1 MLIERTNFNRNT
13 IYNTRKDFIYE
24 KMISI
29 RNQVKR
35 SEPENS
41 ENKECTILFGKK
53 MQTLIDI
60 SGNEALES
68 IAQKR
73 AAQIDNCPYAEM
85 IDPETGVISYHG
97 VVFVPDS
104 QKNAICL
111 GDMNNEDNILTIP
124 LSKGGS
130 LRVNRNNIDQL
141 GKAIN
146 MFSPEDIRRIM
157 EAISLDAKVQ
167 KEKAEIEESKF
178 EVGRKMTA
186 SNSSERKTDINS
198 KTQPSE
204 ENKKI
209 SNAIENISWDMKQTW
224 KKAKISY
231 EYQEEL
237 ALSFHKSGD
246 KKVGL

>member
-1 MLIERTNFNRNT
+1 MLIERTSSNRNT
-13 IYNTRKDFIYE
+13 IYE
-24 KMISI
+24 KMITI
-29 RNQVKR
+29 RNQIKR
-35 SEPENS
+35 AVPENS
-41 ENKECTILFGKK
+41 ENKECTILFGQK
-53 MQTLIDI
+53 MQTLIDV
-60 SGNEALES
+60 SGNRALES

-85 IDPETGVISYHG
+85 IDPETGVISYNG

-111 GDMNNEDNILTIP
+111 GDMSNEDNILTIP

-141 GKAIN
+141 GKAID

-178 EVGRKMTA
+178 EIGRKMTP
-186 SNSSERKTDINS
+186 SNSLERKTDINS
-198 KTQPSE
+198 NTQYSE

-209 SNAIENISWDMKQTW
+209 SNTIKNISWAMKQTW
-224 KKAKISY
+224 EKAKISY

-237 ALSFHKSGD
+237 ALSFHKNED
-246 KKVGL
+246 KKIGL

>member
-1 MLIERTNFNRNT
+1 MLIERTSSNRNT
-13 IYNTRKDFIYE
+13 IYE
-24 KMISI
+24 KMITI
-29 RNQVKR
+29 RNQIKR
-35 SEPENS
+35 AVPENS
-41 ENKECTILFGKK
+41 ENKECTILFGQK
-53 MQTLIDI
+53 MQTLIDV
-60 SGNEALES
+60 SGNRALES

-85 IDPETGVISYHG
+85 IDPETGVISYNG

-111 GDMNNEDNILTIP
+111 GDMSNEDNILTIP

-141 GKAIN
+141 GKAID

-178 EVGRKMTA
+178 EIGRKMTS
-186 SNSSERKTDINS
+186 SNSLERKTDINS
-198 KTQPSE
+198 NTQYSE

-209 SNAIENISWDMKQTW
+209 SNTIKNISWAMKQTW
-224 KKAKISY
+224 EKAKISY

-237 ALSFHKSGD
+237 ALSFHKNED
-246 KKVGL
+246 KKIGL

>member
-1 MLIERTNFNRNT
+1 MLIERTSSNRNT
-13 IYNTRKDFIYE
+13 IYE
-24 KMISI
+24 KMITI
-29 RNQVKR
+29 RNQIKR
-35 SEPENS
+35 SESENS
-41 ENKECTILFGKK
+41 ENKECTILFGQK
-53 MQTLIDI
+53 MQTLIDV
-60 SGNEALES
+60 SGNGALES

-73 AAQIDNCPYAEM
+73 ATQIDNCPYAEM

-111 GDMNNEDNILTIP
+111 GDMSNEDNILTIP

-141 GKAIN
+141 GKAID

-167 KEKAEIEESKF
+167 KEKAEIEENKF

-186 SNSSERKTDINS
+186 SNSLERKTDINF
-198 KTQPSE
+198 KTQHSE

-209 SNAIENISWDMKQTW
+209 SNTIENISWDLKQTW
-224 KKAKISY
+224 EKAKISY

-237 ALSFHKSGD
+237 ALSFYKNED
-246 KKVGL
+246 KQIGL

>member
-1 MLIERTNFNRNT
+1 MLIERTSSNRNT
-13 IYNTRKDFIYE
+13 IYE
-24 KMISI
+24 KMITI
-29 RNQVKR
+29 RNQIKR
-35 SEPENS
+35 AVPENS
-41 ENKECTILFGKK
+41 ENKECTILFGQK
-53 MQTLIDI
+53 MQTLIDV
-60 SGNEALES
+60 SGNRALES

-85 IDPETGVISYHG
+85 IDPETGVISYNG

-111 GDMNNEDNILTIP
+111 GDMSNEDNILTIP

-141 GKAIN
+141 GKAID

-178 EVGRKMTA
+178 EIGRKMTS
-186 SNSSERKTDINS
+186 SNSLERKTDINS
-198 KTQPSE
+198 NTQYSE

-209 SNAIENISWDMKQTW
+209 SNMIENISWDMKQTW
-224 KKAKISY
+224 EKAKNSY

-237 ALSFHKSGD
+237 SLSFHKNED
-246 KKVGL
+246 KKIGL

>member
-1 MLIERTNFNRNT
+1 MLIERTSSNRNT
-13 IYNTRKDFIYE
+13 IYE
-24 KMISI
+24 KMITI
-29 RNQVKR
+29 RNQIKR
-35 SEPENS
+35 SESENS
-41 ENKECTILFGKK
+41 ENKECTILFGQK
-53 MQTLIDI
+53 MQTLIDV
-60 SGNEALES
+60 SGNGALES

-73 AAQIDNCPYAEM
+73 ATQIDNCPYAEM

-141 GKAIN
+141 GKAID

-167 KEKAEIEESKF
+167 KEKAEIEENKF

-186 SNSSERKTDINS
+186 SNSLERKTDINF
-198 KTQPSE
+198 KTQHSE

-209 SNAIENISWDMKQTW
+209 SNTIENISWDLKQTW
-224 KKAKISY
+224 EKAKISY

-237 ALSFHKSGD
+237 ALFFYKNED
-246 KKVGL
+246 RQIGL

>member
-1 MLIERTNFNRNT
+1 MLIERTSSNRNT
-13 IYNTRKDFIYE
+13 IYE
-24 KMISI
+24 KMITI
-29 RNQVKR
+29 RNQIKR
-35 SEPENS
+35 AVPENS
-41 ENKECTILFGKK
+41 ENKECTILFGQK
-53 MQTLIDI
+53 MQTLIDV
-60 SGNEALES
+60 SGNRALES

-85 IDPETGVISYHG
+85 IDPETGVISYNG

-111 GDMNNEDNILTIP
+111 GDMSNEDNILTIP

-141 GKAIN
+141 GKAID

-178 EVGRKMTA
+178 EKIGRA
-186 SNSSERKTDINS
+186 
-198 KTQPSE
+198 
-204 ENKKI
+204 
-209 SNAIENISWDMKQTW
+209 
-224 KKAKISY
+224 
-231 EYQEEL
+231 
-237 ALSFHKSGD
+237 H
-246 KKVGL
+246 V

>member
-1 MLIERTNFNRNT
+1 MLIERTSSNRNT
-13 IYNTRKDFIYE
+13 IYE
-24 KMISI
+24 KMITI
-29 RNQVKR
+29 RNQIKR
-35 SEPENS
+35 SESENS
-41 ENKECTILFGKK
+41 ENKECTILFGQK
-53 MQTLIDI
+53 MQTLIDV
-60 SGNEALES
+60 SGNGALES

-111 GDMNNEDNILTIP
+111 GDMSNEDNILTIP

-141 GKAIN
+141 GKAID

-167 KEKAEIEESKF
+167 KEKAEIEENKF

-186 SNSSERKTDINS
+186 SNSLERKTDINF
-198 KTQPSE
+198 KTQHSA
-204 ENKKI
+204 ENKKM
-209 SNAIENISWDMKQTW
+209 SNTIENISWDLKQTW
-224 KKAKISY
+224 EKAKISY

-237 ALSFHKSGD
+237 ALSFYKNED
-246 KKVGL
+246 KQIGL

>member
-1 MLIERTNFNRNT
+1 MLIERTSSNRNT
-13 IYNTRKDFIYE
+13 IYE
-24 KMISI
+24 KMITI
-29 RNQVKR
+29 RNQIKR
-35 SEPENS
+35 AVPENS
-41 ENKECTILFGKK
+41 ENKECTILFGQK
-53 MQTLIDI
+53 MQTLIDV
-60 SGNEALES
+60 SGNKALES

-85 IDPETGVISYHG
+85 IDPETGVISYNG
-97 VVFVPDS
+97 VVFIPDS

-111 GDMNNEDNILTIP
+111 GDMSNEDNILTIP

-141 GKAIN
+141 GKAID

-186 SNSSERKTDINS
+186 SNSLERKTDINS
-198 KTQPSE
+198 NTQYSE

-209 SNAIENISWDMKQTW
+209 SNTIKNISWAMKQTW
-224 KKAKISY
+224 EKAKISY

-237 ALSFHKSGD
+237 ALSFHKNED
-246 KKVGL
+246 KKIGL

>member
-1 MLIERTNFNRNT
+1 MLIERTSSNRNT
-13 IYNTRKDFIYE
+13 IYE
-24 KMISI
+24 KMITI
-29 RNQVKR
+29 RNQIKR
-35 SEPENS
+35 AVPENS
-41 ENKECTILFGKK
+41 ENKECTILFGQK
-53 MQTLIDI
+53 MQTLIDV
-60 SGNEALES
+60 SGNKALES

-85 IDPETGVISYHG
+85 IDPETGVISYNG
-97 VVFVPDS
+97 VVFIPDS

-111 GDMNNEDNILTIP
+111 GDMSNEDNILTIP

-141 GKAIN
+141 GKAID

-186 SNSSERKTDINS
+186 SNSLERKTDINS
-198 KTQPSE
+198 NTQYSE

-209 SNAIENISWDMKQTW
+209 SNTIQNISWAMKQTW
-224 KKAKISY
+224 EKAKISY

-237 ALSFHKSGD
+237 ALSFHKNED
-246 KKVGL
+246 KKIGL

>member
-1 MLIERTNFNRNT
+1 MLIERTSSNRNT
-13 IYNTRKDFIYE
+13 IYE
-24 KMISI
+24 KMITI
-29 RNQVKR
+29 RNQIKR
-35 SEPENS
+35 AVPENS
-41 ENKECTILFGKK
+41 ENKECTILFGQK
-53 MQTLIDI
+53 MQTLIDV
-60 SGNEALES
+60 SGNKALES

-85 IDPETGVISYHG
+85 IDPETGVISYNE
-97 VVFVPDS
+97 VVFIPDS

-111 GDMNNEDNILTIP
+111 GDMSNEDNILTIP

-141 GKAIN
+141 GKAID

-186 SNSSERKTDINS
+186 SNSLERKTDINS
-198 KTQPSE
+198 NTQYSE

-209 SNAIENISWDMKQTW
+209 SNTIKNISWAMKQTW
-224 KKAKISY
+224 EKAKISY

-237 ALSFHKSGD
+237 ALSFHKNED
-246 KKVGL
+246 KKIGL

>member
-1 MLIERTNFNRNT
+1 MLIERTSSNRNT
-13 IYNTRKDFIYE
+13 IYE
-24 KMISI
+24 KMITI
-29 RNQVKR
+29 RNQIKR
-35 SEPENS
+35 AVPENS
-41 ENKECTILFGKK
+41 ENKECTILFGQK
-53 MQTLIDI
+53 MQTLIDV
-60 SGNEALES
+60 SGNRALES

-85 IDPETGVISYHG
+85 IDPETGVISYNG
-97 VVFVPDS
+97 VVFIPDS

-111 GDMNNEDNILTIP
+111 GDMSNEDNILTIP

-141 GKAIN
+141 GKAID

-186 SNSSERKTDINS
+186 SNSLERKTDINS
-198 KTQPSE
+198 NTQYSE

-209 SNAIENISWDMKQTW
+209 SNMIENISWDMKQTW
-224 KKAKISY
+224 EKAKISY

-237 ALSFHKSGD
+237 SLSFHKNED
-246 KKVGL
+246 KKIGL

>member
-1 MLIERTNFNRNT
+1 MLIERTSSNRNT
-13 IYNTRKDFIYE
+13 IYE
-24 KMISI
+24 KMITI
-29 RNQVKR
+29 RNQIKR
-35 SEPENS
+35 SESENS
-41 ENKECTILFGKK
+41 ENKECTILFGQK
-53 MQTLIDI
+53 MQTLIDV
-60 SGNEALES
+60 SGNGALES

-73 AAQIDNCPYAEM
+73 ATQIDNCPYAEM

-141 GKAIN
+141 GKAID

-167 KEKAEIEESKF
+167 KEKAEIEENKF

-186 SNSSERKTDINS
+186 SNSLERKTDINF
-198 KTQPSE
+198 KTQHSE

-209 SNAIENISWDMKQTW
+209 SNTIENISWDLKQTW
-224 KKAKISY
+224 EKAKISY

-237 ALSFHKSGD
+237 ALSFYKNED
-246 KKVGL
+246 KQIGL